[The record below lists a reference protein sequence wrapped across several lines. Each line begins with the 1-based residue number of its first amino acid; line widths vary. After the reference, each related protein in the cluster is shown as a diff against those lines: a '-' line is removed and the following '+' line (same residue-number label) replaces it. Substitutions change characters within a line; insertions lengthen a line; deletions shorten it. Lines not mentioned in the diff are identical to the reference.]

1 MGENSFLSSH
11 KTGSNDLH
19 KLTDQTLKKRQSA
32 ALFKYVWLCFVQ
44 KSISSGFLNSRRE
57 HAIENV
63 VSITH
68 NITNWIYKSGSIKGK
83 LLYYYRMLRFITVF
97 YWAHAEWGQLNPV
110 NTLRVHFLFIGPK
123 SNRAFPGRLS
133 WIVFNSSCSTWLE
146 EDQIE
151 DFFSTALVV
160 LTV

>member
-19 KLTDQTLKKRQSA
+19 KLTDQTLKKCQSA

-44 KSISSGFLNSRRE
+44 KSISSGFLNSWRE

-63 VSITH
+63 VSISH

-97 YWAHAEWGQLNPV
+97 YWAHAKWGQLNNWTRSILWGFIFFHPV
-110 NTLRVHFLFIGPK
+110 THRVHTNILLITHQLIIT
-123 SNRAFPGRLS
+123 AF
-133 WIVFNSSCSTWLE
+133 
-146 EDQIE
+146 
-151 DFFSTALVV
+151 
-160 LTV
+160 

>member
-1 MGENSFLSSH
+1 MKKLAQPTRSFF
-11 KTGSNDLH
+11 
-19 KLTDQTLKKRQSA
+19 TLKISWKTSPGWLQ
-32 ALFKYVWLCFVQ
+32 LFFHF
-44 KSISSGFLNSRRE
+44 GT
-57 HAIENV
+57 ENRADQL
-63 VSITH
+63 
-68 NITNWIYKSGSIKGK
+68 KKPPC
-83 LLYYYRMLRFITVF
+83 RMLRFITVF
-97 YWAHAEWGQLNPV
+97 YWAHAKWGQLNPV

-160 LTV
+160 LTLLMPGGRGGICPQTFFFENSYWQNRLTELFLFFVNL